1 MELPRYFPQLLS
13 AIGTMSITS
22 LMLAATPEVN
32 IPEKNIPPP
41 RKIIA
46 EVIASRFYNLYQ
58 EPLPRKAD
66 APECAYF
73 TVLSTW
79 NYEKSLRLDTS
90 QEKVSGT
97 AALTGE
103 LIYTAPAKYTKAA
116 RVFGFC
122 DNSQKDAFDELAAT
136 MEQDTLDR
144 IIVENSVLGVYE
156 CLEKKTPS
164 EQTVSL
170 RRDYLEESCQTQS
183 NFGSSRCVEI
193 KTKLEGVKRDYT
205 GYVCQRLELD
215 KSPITPEE
223 TPYLPDDV
231 PGC

>member
-1 MELPRYFPQLLS
+1 MKLPRYFPQLLS

-32 IPEKNIPPP
+32 SPEKRIPP
-41 RKIIA
+41 RKIVA
-46 EVIASRFYNLYQ
+46 EVMASSFYNLYQ

-79 NYEKSLRLDTS
+79 NYEKSIRLDTS
-90 QEKVSGT
+90 QEQVSGT

-103 LIYTAPAKYTKAA
+103 IIYTAPAKYTKAA

-122 DNSQKDAFDELAAT
+122 DNSQKDVFDELAVT
-136 MEQDTLDR
+136 MEQDALER
-144 IIVENSVLGVYE
+144 IIVENPVLGVYE
-156 CLEKKTPS
+156 CMEKKTPP
-164 EQTVSL
+164 EQTAAL
-170 RRDYLEESCQTQS
+170 RRDYLENSCQTLS
-183 NFGSSRCVEI
+183 RFSSSRCVEI
-193 KTKLEGVKRDYT
+193 KTKLEGVKKDYT

-215 KSPITPEE
+215 RSPITPEE
-223 TPYLPDDV
+223 NPEMPEDV

>member
-1 MELPRYFPQLLS
+1 MELSRYFPQILS

-22 LMLAATPEVN
+22 LMLAGTPEAN
-32 IPEKNIPPP
+32 TPEKNIPPP

-46 EVIASRFYNLYQ
+46 EVVASRFYNLYQ
-58 EPLPRKAD
+58 EPTPLKTEFS
-66 APECAYF
+66 ECAYF

-90 QEKVSGT
+90 QEQVSGT

-103 LIYTAPAKYTKAA
+103 LIYAAPAKYTKAA
-116 RVFGFC
+116 RVFGVC
-122 DNSQKDAFDELAAT
+122 DNSQNDLFEELAAT
-136 MEQDTLDR
+136 MEQDTLDQ
-144 IIVENSVLGVYE
+144 IIAENPVFGVYE

-170 RRDYLEESCQTQS
+170 RRDYFEDGCQTQS
-183 NFGSSRCVEI
+183 KFNSSRCVEI
-193 KTKLEGVKRDYT
+193 KTKLEKDGRDYT

-223 TPYLPDDV
+223 TPYSPEDV

>member
-1 MELPRYFPQLLS
+1 MELSNYVTKALS
-13 AIGTMSITS
+13 VIGTLSITS

-32 IPEKNIPPP
+32 APEKRIPP

-66 APECAYF
+66 IPECAYF

-90 QEKVSGT
+90 QEQVSGT

-116 RVFGFC
+116 RVFGVC
-122 DNSQKDAFDELAAT
+122 DNSQKELFDELAAT
-136 MEQDTLDR
+136 MGTDTLDR
-144 IIVENSVLGVYE
+144 VIVENSILGVYE

-164 EQTVSL
+164 EQTTSL
-170 RRDYLEESCQTQS
+170 RRDYLEEGCSTLS
-183 NFGSSRCVEI
+183 GFSSSRCVDI
-193 KTKLEGVKRDYT
+193 KTKLEGAKRDYT

-215 KSPITPEE
+215 KSPVTPEE
-223 TPYLPDDV
+223 GPELPDDV

>member
-1 MELPRYFPQLLS
+1 MDSHHYLTKALS
-13 AIGTMSITS
+13 ALGTMSITS

-32 IPEKNIPPP
+32 SLEKRVPP

-46 EVIASRFYNLYQ
+46 EVIASQFYNLYQ
-58 EPLPRKAD
+58 EPAPRKTD
-66 APECAYF
+66 SPECAYF

-79 NYEKSLRLDTS
+79 NYEKSLHLDTS
-90 QEKVSGT
+90 QEQVSGT

-116 RVFGFC
+116 RVFGIC
-122 DNSQKDAFDELAAT
+122 DNSQKDLFEELAAT
-136 MEQDTLDR
+136 MVKDTLER
-144 IIVENSVLGVYE
+144 VIVENSVLGVYE

-164 EQTVSL
+164 EQTISL
-170 RRDYLEESCQTQS
+170 RRDYLEGGCQTQS
-183 NFGSSRCVEI
+183 DFSSSRCVEI
-193 KTKLEGVKRDYT
+193 KTKLEGIKRDYT
-205 GYVCQRLELD
+205 GYVCQRLEPD

-223 TPYLPDDV
+223 GPELLDDV